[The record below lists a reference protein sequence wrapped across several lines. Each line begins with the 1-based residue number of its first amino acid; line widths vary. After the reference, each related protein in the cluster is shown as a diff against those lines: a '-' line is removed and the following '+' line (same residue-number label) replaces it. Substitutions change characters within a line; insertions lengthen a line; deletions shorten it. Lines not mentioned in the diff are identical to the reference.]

1 MSQSVQLDMEVLQRI
16 KFLMEYDVMKTSSE
30 NILFE
35 QIEASKV
42 PNLSNQ
48 FTYNQEL
55 AKIAGYGNVT
65 PQKADELAVAGKLV
79 YAAQQGLPLKTLMGT
94 DDESKRK
101 RDIALYK
108 PDPSKTGTINL
119 PSTHVNRMYSQPSK
133 EVREM
138 RIDELTLKVRSIM
151 SDWRTATIE
160 TIAVMLGIGVP
171 VVIGANGIWVTLEV
185 AQLLKGTPSWL
196 DLVFSII
203 AISTVGAG
211 PAVLKPLYNRTAQ
224 ILLKGKKGKGGI
236 SGVVDAMYKAA
247 VELGLLNKLKPIL
260 NAVSKASNTIID
272 VVGKTWTWLNE
283 NVFWIFKGVTWI
295 SKVSIDAM
303 RSALTGIF
311 NAFDNFVA
319 YIGKKAGLNPALS
332 SKLGP
337 AARVG
342 GAVGATG
349 YGISKYM
356 NQPPPPTIKA
366 DDLKNLDTSDWFKD

>member
-1 MSQSVQLDMEVLQRI
+1 MSQSVQLDMEVLQRF

-30 NILFE
+30 NILVE
-35 QIEASKV
+35 QPRIR
-42 PNLSNQ
+42 
-48 FTYNQEL
+48 
-55 AKIAGYGNVT
+55 G
-65 PQKADELAVAGKLV
+65 VATSTAQPSDSQGKLGNTFDPISGQAKV
-79 YAAQQGLPLKTLMGT
+79 LASRDPAVLKANQQKYGSIDVART
-94 DDESKRK
+94 DVSK
-101 RDIALYK
+101 
-108 PDPSKTGTINL
+108 
-119 PSTHVNRMYSQPSK
+119 MYSQPSK

-138 RIDELTLKVRSIM
+138 RIDELTLKVRAIM
-151 SDWRTATIE
+151 SDWRTGTIE

-211 PAVLKPLYNRTAQ
+211 TAVLKPLYNRTAQ
-224 ILLKGKKGKGGI
+224 ILKGKGGKGGI
-236 SGVVDAMYKAA
+236 SEVVDAMYKAA

-272 VVGKTWTWLNE
+272 VVGKTWTWLND

-295 SKVSIDAM
+295 SKVSIE
-303 RSALTGIF
+303 ALKSSLRRIF
-311 NAFDNFVA
+311 NIFDTLA
-319 YIGKKAGLNPALS
+319 EYIGKKAGLNPTLS

-349 YGISKYM
+349 YGISKYT
-356 NQPPPPTIKA
+356 NQPPPPTIKS
-366 DDLKNLDTSDWFKD
+366 DDLKNLDTSEWEY

>member
-1 MSQSVQLDMEVLQRI
+1 MSQSVQLDMEVLRRI

-30 NILFE
+30 NILLE
-35 QIEASKV
+35 QSTDLQKLAKEKGFGPVSLSKAQE
-42 PNLSNQ
+42 L
-48 FTYNQEL
+48 YNQ
-55 AKIAGYGNVT
+55 
-65 PQKADELAVAGKLV
+65 GKLGNKKLDLYGKV
-79 YAAQQGLPLKTLMGT
+79 LP
-94 DDESKRK
+94 DWIDNS
-101 RDIALYK
+101 K
-108 PDPSKTGTINL
+108 PDPSKNGTIDL

-138 RIDELTLKVRSIM
+138 RIDELTLKVRAIM
-151 SDWRTATIE
+151 SDWRTGTIE

-224 ILLKGKKGKGGI
+224 ILKGKGGKGGI
-236 SGVVDAMYKAA
+236 SEVVDAMYKAA

-272 VVGKTWTWLNE
+272 VVGKTWTWLND
-283 NVFWIFKGVTWI
+283 NVFWIFKGVTWLG
-295 SKVSIDAM
+295 KVSIDAM

-311 NAFDNFVA
+311 KAFDNFVA
-319 YIGKKAGLNPALS
+319 YIGRKSGLDPAFS

-337 AARVG
+337 AVRYG
-342 GAVGATG
+342 GVFGGTG
-349 YGISKYM
+349 YGISKYL
-356 NQPPPPTIKA
+356 NQPPPPTIKVN
-366 DDLKNLDTSDWFKD
+366 DLEKLDTSEWTY

>member
-30 NILFE
+30 NILLE
-35 QIEASKV
+35 QSTDLQKLAKEKGFGPVSLSKAQE
-42 PNLSNQ
+42 L
-48 FTYNQEL
+48 YNQ
-55 AKIAGYGNVT
+55 
-65 PQKADELAVAGKLV
+65 GKLGNKKLDL
-79 YAAQQGLPLKTLMGT
+79 YGKALP
-94 DDESKRK
+94 DWIDNS
-101 RDIALYK
+101 K
-108 PDPSKTGTINL
+108 PDPSKTGTIDL

-138 RIDELTLKVRSIM
+138 RIDELTLKVRAIM

-196 DLVFSII
+196 NLVFSII

-224 ILLKGKKGKGGI
+224 ILKGKGGKGGI
-236 SGVVDAMYKAA
+236 SGVVNAMYKAA

-272 VVGKTWTWLNE
+272 VVGKTWTWLND
-283 NVFWIFKGVTWI
+283 NVFWIFKGVTWLG
-295 SKVSIDAM
+295 KVSIKGFNA
-303 RSALTGIF
+303 ALSQIF
-311 NAFDNFVA
+311 QAFDNFVT
-319 YIGKKAGLNPALS
+319 YIGTKAGLDPAFS
-332 SKLGP
+332 SKLGR
-337 AARVG
+337 AVRVG
-342 GAVGATG
+342 GAVGGTG

-366 DDLKNLDTSDWFKD
+366 DDLKNLDTSEWEY

>member
-1 MSQSVQLDMEVLQRI
+1 MSQSVQLDMEVLQRF

-55 AKIAGYGNVT
+55 YN
-65 PQKADELAVAGKLV
+65 QGKLGNKKLDL
-79 YAAQQGLPLKTLMGT
+79 YGKALP
-94 DDESKRK
+94 DWIDNS
-101 RDIALYK
+101 K
-108 PDPSKTGTINL
+108 PDPSKTGTIDL

-138 RIDELTLKVRSIM
+138 RIDELTLKVRAIM

-160 TIAVMLGIGVP
+160 TIAVILGIGVP

-236 SGVVDAMYKAA
+236 SGVVDAMYEAA

-272 VVGKTWTWLNE
+272 VVGKTWTWLND
-283 NVFWIFKGVTWI
+283 NVFWIFKGVTWLG
-295 SKVSIDAM
+295 KVSIKGFNA
-303 RSALTGIF
+303 ALSQIF
-311 NAFDNFVA
+311 QAFDNFVT
-319 YIGKKAGLNPALS
+319 YIGTKAGLDPAFS
-332 SKLGP
+332 SKLGR
-337 AARVG
+337 AVRVG
-342 GAVGATG
+342 GAVGGTG

-366 DDLKNLDTSDWFKD
+366 DDLKNLDTSEWEY

>member
-1 MSQSVQLDMEVLQRI
+1 
-16 KFLMEYDVMKTSSE
+16 
-30 NILFE
+30 
-35 QIEASKV
+35 
-42 PNLSNQ
+42 
-48 FTYNQEL
+48 
-55 AKIAGYGNVT
+55 
-65 PQKADELAVAGKLV
+65 
-79 YAAQQGLPLKTLMGT
+79 
-94 DDESKRK
+94 
-101 RDIALYK
+101 
-108 PDPSKTGTINL
+108 
-119 PSTHVNRMYSQPSK
+119 
-133 EVREM
+133 M

-151 SDWRTATIE
+151 SDWRTGTIE

-211 PAVLKPLYNRTAQ
+211 TAVLKPLYNRTAQ
-224 ILLKGKKGKGGI
+224 ILKGKGGKGGI
-236 SGVVDAMYKAA
+236 SEVVDAMYKAA

-272 VVGKTWTWLNE
+272 VVGKTWTWLND
-283 NVFWIFKGVTWI
+283 NVFWIFKGITWI

-319 YIGKKAGLNPALS
+319 YIGRKSGLDPAFS

-366 DDLKNLDTSDWFKD
+366 DDLKNLDTSEWEY

>member
-1 MSQSVQLDMEVLQRI
+1 MSQPVQLDMEVLQRI

-30 NILFE
+30 NILVE
-35 QIEASKV
+35 QPRIRGAATSTAQ
-42 PNLSNQ
+42 PSDSQ
-48 FTYNQEL
+48 
-55 AKIAGYGNVT
+55 
-65 PQKADELAVAGKLV
+65 GKLGSTFDPISGQAKV
-79 YAAQQGLPLKTLMGT
+79 LASRDPAVLKANQQK
-94 DDESKRK
+94 
-101 RDIALYK
+101 Y
-108 PDPSKTGTINL
+108 GTIDVARTN
-119 PSTHVNRMYSQPSK
+119 VNRMYSQPAK

-151 SDWRTATIE
+151 SDWRTGTIE
-160 TIAVMLGIGVP
+160 TIAVMLGIGIP

-224 ILLKGKKGKGGI
+224 ILKGKGGKGGI
-236 SGVVDAMYKAA
+236 SEVVDAMYKAA

-272 VVGKTWTWLNE
+272 VVGKTWTWLND
-283 NVFWIFKGVTWI
+283 NVFWIFKGVMWLG
-295 SKVSIDAM
+295 KVSIDAM

-311 NAFDNFVA
+311 KAFDNFVA
-319 YIGKKAGLNPALS
+319 YIGRKSGLDPAFS

-337 AARVG
+337 AVRVG
-342 GAVGATG
+342 AVVGGTG
-349 YGISKYM
+349 YGISKYL
-356 NQPPPPTIKA
+356 NQPPPPTVKA
-366 DDLKNLDTSDWFKD
+366 NDFEKLDTSDWFKD

>member
-1 MSQSVQLDMEVLQRI
+1 MSQSVYLDMEVLQRI
-16 KFLMEYDVMKTSSE
+16 KFLMEYDVVKTSSE
-30 NILFE
+30 NILLE
-35 QIEASKV
+35 QNVQSK
-42 PNLSNQ
+42 L
-48 FTYNQEL
+48 TYNQEL
-55 AKIAGYGNVT
+55 AKRAGYGNVT
-65 PQKADELAVAGKLV
+65 SQKADELAVSGKLV

-94 DDESKRK
+94 DPESKFKQSVANSGNQDKK
-101 RDIALYK
+101 R
-108 PDPSKTGTINL
+108 SGTIDVARTN
-119 PSTHVNRMYSQPSK
+119 VNRMYSQPAK

-151 SDWRTATIE
+151 SDWRTGTIE
-160 TIAVMLGIGVP
+160 TIAVMLGIGIP

-224 ILLKGKKGKGGI
+224 ILKGKGGKGGI
-236 SGVVDAMYKAA
+236 SEVVDAMYKAA

-272 VVGKTWTWLNE
+272 VVGKTWTWLND
-283 NVFWIFKGVTWI
+283 NVFWIFKGVTWLG
-295 SKVSIDAM
+295 KVSIDAM

-311 NAFDNFVA
+311 KAFDNFVA
-319 YIGKKAGLNPALS
+319 YIGRKSGLDPAFS

-337 AARVG
+337 AVRVG
-342 GAVGATG
+342 GVVGGTG
-349 YGISKYM
+349 YGISKYL

-366 DDLKNLDTSDWFKD
+366 NDFEKLDTSDWFKD

>member
-1 MSQSVQLDMEVLQRI
+1 MSQSVQLDMEVLQRF

-30 NILFE
+30 NIVLE
-35 QIEASKV
+35 QSTDLQKLAKEKGFGPVSISKAQE
-42 PNLSNQ
+42 L
-48 FTYNQEL
+48 YNQ
-55 AKIAGYGNVT
+55 
-65 PQKADELAVAGKLV
+65 GKLGNKKLDL
-79 YAAQQGLPLKTLMGT
+79 YGKILP
-94 DDESKRK
+94 DWIDNS
-101 RDIALYK
+101 K
-108 PDPSKTGTINL
+108 PDPSKTGTIDL

-151 SDWRTATIE
+151 SDWRTGTIE

-211 PAVLKPLYNRTAQ
+211 TAVLKPLYNRTAQ
-224 ILLKGKKGKGGI
+224 ILKGKGGKGGI
-236 SGVVDAMYKAA
+236 SEVVDAMYKAA

-272 VVGKTWTWLNE
+272 VVGKTWTWLND
-283 NVFWIFKGVTWI
+283 NVFWIFKGITWI

-319 YIGKKAGLNPALS
+319 YIGRKSGLDPAFS

>member
-1 MSQSVQLDMEVLQRI
+1 MSQSVQLDMEVLQRF

-30 NILFE
+30 NILLE
-35 QIEASKV
+35 QSTDLQKLAKEKGFGPVSLSKA
-42 PNLSNQ
+42 
-48 FTYNQEL
+48 QEL
-55 AKIAGYGNVT
+55 NS
-65 PQKADELAVAGKLV
+65 QGKLGNTFDPISGQAKV
-79 YAAQQGLPLKTLMGT
+79 LASRDPEVRKANQQKYGSIDVART
-94 DDESKRK
+94 DVSK
-101 RDIALYK
+101 
-108 PDPSKTGTINL
+108 
-119 PSTHVNRMYSQPSK
+119 MYSQPSK

-224 ILLKGKKGKGGI
+224 ILKGKGGKGGI

-247 VELGLLNKLKPIL
+247 VELGLLDKLKPIL

-272 VVGKTWTWLNE
+272 VVGKTWTWLND

-319 YIGKKAGLNPALS
+319 YIGKKSGLDPAFS

-337 AARVG
+337 AVRYG
-342 GAVGATG
+342 GAVAGTG
-349 YGISKYM
+349 YGISKYT

-366 DDLKNLDTSDWFKD
+366 DDLKNLDTSEWEY